1 MAREPSVTLTFRAP
15 KSMEAA
21 LDDMAVQLGRD
32 RSECIREAIS
42 QYLDAGPNSLL
53 RRVTLIEQ
61 RLESMANLERSAQQD
76 RRAEDRRG
84 DANAERVAE
93 LTRKLGLAEADL
105 AASQE
110 ALETISKM
118 VEQAGGSPDLLRW
131 IIDFR
136 RDHPPK

>member
-42 QYLDAGPNSLL
+42 QYLDAGPNSLV

-61 RLESMANLERSAQQD
+61 RLASMTTADARAGGFGAQD
-76 RRAEDRRG
+76 RPPHLD
-84 DANAERVAE
+84 AERVPE
-93 LTRKLGLAEADL
+93 LTAKLRLVEADL

-110 ALETISKM
+110 ALETISKL

-131 IIDFR
+131 IVKFR
-136 RDHPPK
+136 RDHPPR